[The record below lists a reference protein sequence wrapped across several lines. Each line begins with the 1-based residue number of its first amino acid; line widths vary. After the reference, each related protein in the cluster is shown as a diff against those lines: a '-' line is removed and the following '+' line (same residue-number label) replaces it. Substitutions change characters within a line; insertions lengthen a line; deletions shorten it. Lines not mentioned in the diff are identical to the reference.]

1 MATLTTT
8 SLPVAG
14 TRTGAGPRTALI
26 AALLAF
32 FMTILDASAVNVGL
46 SAIAHDLRGG
56 MSGLQW
62 VVDAYTLMF
71 AALMLSAGALSDR
84 VGARRAFG
92 IGLAVFTAA
101 SVACGLAPSLGV
113 LVGARVVQGA
123 SAALMMPAS
132 LALVRQVFAKPAE
145 RAKAISIVTAG
156 ASVAIAAGPVAGGL
170 LTSAWSWRGIFFIN
184 VPLGVLALLLVGRT
198 PASARRPAG
207 LDMIGQVSAVAALAG
222 VTFTVI
228 EGGHAGYA
236 SPQVVAAMILA
247 LAGAVVFLVAESRQA
262 GPMVPLGMFRS
273 RAVTA
278 SVLCGFAINVG
289 YYGIVFVLS
298 IYFQQIR
305 GYSPLEA
312 GLMFVPMTVLIM
324 LMNLAG
330 PAMAARF
337 GVRAPIATGLGV
349 MTLGLLG
356 LLAVGSTTPVA
367 LLTVLVIPVGLGGSM
382 AVPTL
387 TAVLL
392 EAVPSERAGLAAG
405 VLNAARQV
413 GGGLAVALFG
423 SLVAGRTDFHHGM
436 VICLLAGAAL
446 LLSTAATAMALLPRG
461 DGR

>member
-1 MATLTTT
+1 M
-8 SLPVAG
+8 
-14 TRTGAGPRTALI
+14 ALI

-184 VPLGVLALLLVGRT
+184 VPVGVLALLLVGRT

-228 EGGHAGYA
+228 QGGHAGYA

-262 GPMVPLGMFRS
+262 EPMVPLGIFRS

-436 VICLLAGAAL
+436 VICLLAVAAL